1 VADAARSPRVPLLP
15 AAASTPFVSDR
26 LLHDH
31 PIDADH
37 LEYAG
42 GDHLM
47 HPTASDRFG
56 P

>member
-1 VADAARSPRVPLLP
+1 VHPFCRRQP
-15 AAASTPFVSDR
+15 ASPFVSDR